1 MGRGHR
7 RGDRRA
13 RHGRGRHRAPRVSA
27 ETPETEAEATAAA
40 AGTAGAAAAA
50 EPVIDR
56 DYPVT
61 PVPRHARKGFFSLMV
76 VLLGFTIF
84 TPTMLAGAALGEA
97 FGLRELLVVIA
108 VGSLVLGAYVAV
120 LGWIGARTG
129 LTTVVMARYTLGSRG
144 SKLASILLGGTQI
157 GWYGVVI
164 GTIGELTAQ
173 AFGWESSVAR
183 AAIMIAVSALMCATA
198 VYGYR
203 GMYWV
208 SLISTPLILILA
220 FWVMFRSLEEVG
232 GWAGLAAIQPGGQ
245 MTLAVAVTTVVGTFV
260 SAGTQAP
267 NWTRFARSGRQAVI
281 ACVVG
286 FLIGNGLM
294 IFFGAIGAITFGEG
308 DFVLVLF
315 QLGLIGWGL
324 FLLFGNLWKSNADA
338 AYSFGVAGAELFEKP
353 SKTRFVI
360 YGSIIGTILA
370 LLGVGDHLPQYLG
383 LLGTFIPPLGGVIIG
398 DYLARW
404 RRTQMPE
411 GEVLPRF
418 NWVNLGVYALSCA
431 LAWGAGQL
439 ELGIPPVIG
448 IVAALVLAFAFAR
461 LTPRRG

>member
-1 MGRGHR
+1 
-7 RGDRRA
+7 
-13 RHGRGRHRAPRVSA
+13 
-27 ETPETEAEATAAA
+27 
-40 AGTAGAAAAA
+40 
-50 EPVIDR
+50 
-56 DYPVT
+56 
-61 PVPRHARKGFFSLMV
+61 
-76 VLLGFTIF
+76 
-84 TPTMLAGAALGEA
+84 
-97 FGLRELLVVIA
+97 
-108 VGSLVLGAYVAV
+108 
-120 LGWIGARTG
+120 
-129 LTTVVMARYTLGSRG
+129 
-144 SKLASILLGGTQI
+144 LLGGTQI

-173 AFGWESSVAR
+173 AFGWESF
-183 AAIMIAVSALMCATA
+183 AAKAAVMVVVSALMCATA

-232 GWAGLAAIQPGGQ
+232 GWAGLAAVQPDAS
-245 MTLAVAVTTVVGTFV
+245 MSMPIAVAVTTVVGTFV

-267 NWTRFARSGRQAVI
+267 NWTRFGRTGRQAVL
-281 ACVVG
+281 ACVIG

-294 IFFGAIGAITFGEG
+294 IFFGAVGAITFGEG

-315 QLGLIGWGL
+315 NLGLVGWGL

-360 YGSIIGTILA
+360 IGSIIGTVLA
-370 LLGVGDHLPQYLG
+370 LFGVNEHLPQYLG

-404 RRTQMPE
+404 RAGMPE
-411 GEVLPRF
+411 GHPVERF
-418 NWVNLGVYALSCA
+418 QWVNLGIYALASA
-431 LAWGAGQL
+431 LAYAANETGFFV
-439 ELGIPPVIG
+439 PPVIG
-448 IVAALVLAFAFAR
+448 VLVALVLAFVVGR
-461 LTPRRG
+461 QRTGSVPH

>member
-1 MGRGHR
+1 M
-7 RGDRRA
+7 
-13 RHGRGRHRAPRVSA
+13 SA
-27 ETPETEAEATAAA
+27 EASARSADPAVIDPADPVTRATEE
-40 AGTAGAAAAA
+40 
-50 EPVIDR
+50 VIDR

-61 PVPRHARKGFFSLMV
+61 PVPQHARKGVFSLMV
-76 VLLGFTIF
+76 VLLGFTVF
-84 TPTMLAGAALGEA
+84 TPTMLAGSSLGEA
-97 FGLRELLVVIA
+97 FGLSELVLVIA
-108 VGSLVLGAYVAV
+108 VGSLVLGTYVAF

-164 GTIGELTAQ
+164 GMIGELTAQ
-173 AFGWESSVAR
+173 AFGWESY
-183 AAIMIAVSALMCATA
+183 AAKAAVMIAVSALMCATA
-198 VYGYR
+198 CYGYR

-232 GWAGLAAIQPGGQ
+232 GWAGLAAIQPDGQ
-245 MTLAVAVTTVVGTFV
+245 MTFAVAITTVVGTFV

-267 NWTRFARSGRQAVI
+267 NWTRFGRTGRQAVW
-281 ACVVG
+281 ACLIG
-286 FLIGNGLM
+286 FLIGNALM

-308 DFVLVLF
+308 DFVLVLY
-315 QLGLIGWGL
+315 QLGLVGWGL
-324 FLLFGNLWKSNADA
+324 FLLFGNLWKSNADT
-338 AYSFGVAGAELFEKP
+338 AYAFGVAGAELFEKP

-360 YGSIIGTILA
+360 IGSVIGTVLA
-370 LLGVGDHLPQYLG
+370 LVGVHEHLPQYLG

-404 RRTQMPE
+404 RRTQMPV
-411 GEVLPRF
+411 GEILPRF
-418 NWVNLGVYALSCA
+418 NAVSLGIYALACV

-439 ELGIPPVIG
+439 GIGIPPVIG
-448 IVAALVLAFAFAR
+448 ILTALALSVVLSRFS
-461 LTPRRG
+461 PRKVSA

>member
-1 MGRGHR
+1 MSAGSTGTQQTTDAQA
-7 RGDRRA
+7 GS
-13 RHGRGRHRAPRVSA
+13 APVD
-27 ETPETEAEATAAA
+27 P
-40 AGTAGAAAAA
+40 
-50 EPVIDR
+50 

-61 PVPRHARKGFFSLMV
+61 PVPQHARKGFFSLMV

-84 TPTMLAGAALGEA
+84 TPTMLAGASLGKA
-97 FGLRELLVVIA
+97 FGLSELLVVIA
-108 VGSLVLGAYVAV
+108 LGSAVLGTYVAV

-129 LTTVVMARYTLGSRG
+129 LTTVVMARYTLGTRG
-144 SKLASILLGGTQI
+144 SKLASVLLGGTQI
-157 GWYGVVI
+157 GWYGVVV

-173 AFGWESSVAR
+173 AFGWESY
-183 AAIMIAVSALMCATA
+183 AAKAAVMIVVSALMCATA

-220 FWVMFRSLEEVG
+220 FWVMFRSLDEVG
-232 GWAGLAAIQPGGQ
+232 GWAGLAAIHPSGS
-245 MTLAVAVTTVVGTFV
+245 MPVAVAVTAVVGTFV

-267 NWTRFARSGRQAVI
+267 NWTRFGRSGGQAVL

-286 FLIGNGLM
+286 FLVGNGLM

-315 QLGLIGWGL
+315 NLGMIGWGL

-338 AYSFGVAGAELFEKP
+338 AYSFGVAGAELFNRP

-360 YGSIIGTILA
+360 FGSVIGTVLA
-370 LLGVGDHLPQYLG
+370 LVGVHQHLPQYLG

-411 GEVLPRF
+411 GEALPRF
-418 NWVNLGVYALSCA
+418 NWVNLGVYVVACA
-431 LAWGAGQL
+431 AAWVSGQFSF
-439 ELGIPPVIG
+439 GIPPVIG
-448 IVAALVLAFAFAR
+448 IAVALLLSVALSKFGPQRPLAGVTRTIAID
-461 LTPRRG
+461 